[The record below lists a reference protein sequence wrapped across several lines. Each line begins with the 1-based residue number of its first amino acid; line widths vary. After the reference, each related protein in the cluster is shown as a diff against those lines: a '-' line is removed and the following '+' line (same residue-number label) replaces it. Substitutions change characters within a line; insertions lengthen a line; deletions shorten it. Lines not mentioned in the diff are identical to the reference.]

1 MVKGYLISE
10 VNAEKECSIAA
21 DEPNP
26 QLTTVLNV
34 LGLWRYEGIFSLPK
48 YGF

>member
-34 LGLWRYEGIFSLPK
+34 LGL
-48 YGF
+48 